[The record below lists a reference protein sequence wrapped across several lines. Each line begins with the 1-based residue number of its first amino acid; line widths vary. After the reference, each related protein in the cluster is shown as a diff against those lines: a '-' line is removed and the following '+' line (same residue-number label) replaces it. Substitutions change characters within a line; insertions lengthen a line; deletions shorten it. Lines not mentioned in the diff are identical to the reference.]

1 MTFAETQKIV
11 AAITEVETWSASL
24 TRVRA
29 QEHTSFEKA
38 ERIQEWLDEAK
49 QTVFDLCT
57 K

>member
-11 AAITEVETWSASL
+11 TAIKEVETWSASL

-38 ERIQEWLDEAK
+38 ERIQEWLDDAK
-49 QTVFDLCT
+49 QTVFELCT